1 MSLDKYKDII
11 NIIHHEPNTKHPR
24 MTITQ
29 RAAQFAPFAALT
41 GYEESIK
48 EKGRS
53 VLRIP
58 TLTDDDISIL
68 NDKLNYLKENLDT
81 KVSIEYF
88 ILDEFKEGCRLVQ
101 KEGKIKR
108 IDEVNRFIKFEDNV
122 IINLDNI
129 INIYIINN

>member
-11 NIIHHEPNTKHPR
+11 NIIHHEPNAKHPR
-24 MTITQ
+24 MTIAQ

-41 GYEESIK
+41 GYEESIE

-53 VLRIP
+53 VLNIP

-88 ILDEFKEGCRLVQ
+88 ILDEFKEGCHIEK

-129 INIYIINN
+129 INIYY